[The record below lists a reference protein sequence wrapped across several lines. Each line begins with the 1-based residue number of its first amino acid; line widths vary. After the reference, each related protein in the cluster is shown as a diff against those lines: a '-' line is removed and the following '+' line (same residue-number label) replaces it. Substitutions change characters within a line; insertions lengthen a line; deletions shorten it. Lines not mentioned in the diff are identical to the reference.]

1 MKHYILFTQ
10 EELEDM
16 LYGCEIAHKLS
27 NSNDETVYFMCK
39 EHFFDDEKED

>member
-16 LYGCEIAHKLS
+16 LNGCEIMHWPEAPYRQAHIFH
-27 NSNDETVYFMCK
+27 V
-39 EHFFDDEKED
+39 